1 MWGMWGAPL
10 SCTRGCPQLCSTGTQ
25 WALCR
30 EPLGLGRD
38 GASEGAAPDSPSLLS
53 ILLPE

>member
-25 WALCR
+25 WVLCR